1 MADLITIVALD
12 NWAIN
17 LIRLL
22 GAFSLHVAK
31 LLAVGTL
38 DDATINRL
46 TSILQS
52 LKVLLRSWPSI
63 LLLWTGSLIGPT
75 PRNRVLLVKITLKV
89 H

>member
-1 MADLITIVALD
+1 MADSITIVALD
-12 NWAIN
+12 NCTIN

-38 DDATINRL
+38 DNATINGL
-46 TSILQS
+46 TSILQPH
-52 LKVLLRSWPSI
+52 KVLLRSWPSI
-63 LLLWTGSLIGPT
+63 LLLWAGSLIGPT
-75 PRNRVLLVKITLKV
+75 PSNRVLLVKITLKV